1 MPRVGTATSATTTTL
16 RTATRGG
23 RRDARGRG
31 TDADGVTLRTRARR
45 ESWRARMGTRAPR
58 AIAQRDDA
66 EAAAEGDANADAD
79 ADASDRNWEDAIE
92 LAHEE
97 SDASGGTS
105 SGRAAEDGSNKMAK
119 KWTGVDVGGAL
130 ATFTKRKK
138 KEESSSKIKVTDA
151 DKVMREW
158 GDSMS
163 WDSSRLDGTALDG
176 MKARTPDLFDAIL
189 GQTAIDVDE
198 LETLERQRRAKR
210 IAKELERRRKKRERV
225 LEQEK
230 RKALQQARVEAKKKG
245 SAFFSGEWE
254 DEFDEGGDAEQQEE
268 TNFSQSFA
276 EAVKE
281 FAQSE
286 AAKWMFNFFVIP
298 SLISKVVTFT
308 IIDPIVSQELKLAGE
323 DRTTIELRD
332 DQEAEILGKLTRY
345 QQRME
350 FDILMGREAPLTSIQ
365 KEEKIRHEAQRLED
379 EEINHFIQ
387 VGGNRY
393 GDLVFISA
401 FLIMVVVYSDQ
412 AKVVVTGTKNA
423 FFSLEP
429 AQQAFILLLSS
440 DVLVG
445 YHSADAWQT
454 LLRSIGGHYGV
465 KEQEELISLF
475 VAFVP
480 VSVDVLFKFWVFKY
494 LRRLAPSTQ
503 VILEDIDRH

>member
-1 MPRVGTATSATTTTL
+1 MPRAGAASTSATTTTL
-16 RTATRGG
+16 RAATRGG
-23 RRDARGRG
+23 RRFERGRG
-31 TDADGVTLRTRARR
+31 ADANGVIRKARAKR
-45 ESWRARMGTRAPR
+45 ESWTARTGTRAPR
-58 AIAQRDDA
+58 AIAEQRDDA
-66 EAAAEGDANADAD
+66 EAAAEGGADADAD

-92 LAHEE
+92 LAREE
-97 SDASGGTS
+97 SDASG
-105 SGRAAEDGSNKMAK
+105 RAEEDGSNKMAM

-130 ATFTKRKK
+130 ATFTKRKKK

-198 LETLERQRRAKR
+198 LETLERQRRARR
-210 IAKELERRRKKRERV
+210 IARELERRRKKRARV

-254 DEFDEGGDAEQQEE
+254 DEFEEEGDAVQQEE

-308 IIDPIVSQELKLAGE
+308 IIDPIVSQELRLAGE

-332 DQEAEILGKLTRY
+332 DQESEILGKLTRY